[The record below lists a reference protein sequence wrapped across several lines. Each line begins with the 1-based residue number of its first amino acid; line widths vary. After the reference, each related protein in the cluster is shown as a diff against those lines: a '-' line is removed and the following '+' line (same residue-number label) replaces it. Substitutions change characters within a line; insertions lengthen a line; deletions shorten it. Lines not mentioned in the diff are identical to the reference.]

1 MSTEIKGSDLPL
13 EAKIMITL
21 ICKMDKNNG
30 KAVNTVYADGE
41 KWFTMDD
48 DSAYD
53 MVQKNTV
60 KKFNVVETKFVYIE
74 TYEF

>member
-1 MSTEIKGSDLPL
+1 M
-13 EAKIMITL
+13 MTL
-21 ICKMDKNNG
+21 VCKMDKNNG
-30 KAVNTVYADGE
+30 KTVNTVYADGE

-48 DSAYD
+48 DNAYD

-74 TYEF
+74 QYEF

>member
-1 MSTEIKGSDLPL
+1 MT
-13 EAKIMITL
+13 TL
-21 ICKMDKNNG
+21 ICKMDKTSG
-30 KAVNTVYADGE
+30 RTENTVYADGE

-48 DSAYD
+48 DNAYD

-60 KKFNVVETKFVYIE
+60 KKFHAFESKFVLIE

>member
-1 MSTEIKGSDLPL
+1 MT
-13 EAKIMITL
+13 TL
-21 ICKMDKNNG
+21 ICKMDKTSG
-30 KAVNTVYADGE
+30 RTENTVYADGE

-48 DSAYD
+48 DNACD

-60 KKFNVVETKFVYIE
+60 KKFHAFESKFVLIE

>member
-1 MSTEIKGSDLPL
+1 MT
-13 EAKIMITL
+13 TL
-21 ICKMDKNNG
+21 ICKLDKTSG
-30 KAVNTVYADGE
+30 ITENTLYADGE

-48 DSAYD
+48 ENAYD

>member
-1 MSTEIKGSDLPL
+1 
-13 EAKIMITL
+13 MITL
-21 ICKMDKNNG
+21 ICKMDKTSG
-30 KAVNTVYADGE
+30 RTENTVYADGE

-48 DSAYD
+48 DNAYD

-60 KKFNVVETKFVYIE
+60 KKFHAFESKFVLIE